1 MSVNLPLSLVL
12 RTWVEVFMHRSFRDF
27 RRFMEG
33 AGISHSQVGAL
44 MQLYCEEA
52 CGVSD
57 IGEHLGISVP
67 AASQLI
73 DRLVQ
78 QGFLERIEY
87 PADRRYKQVSL
98 TSKGRQ
104 LVESG
109 IEYRQKWMEQ
119 LTQAL
124 TPEEQEVIS
133 GALSLLNRAAQQ
145 LNTDPSGTQ
154 DPDSPCLGLNE
165 KLSSGS
171 ADL

>member
-1 MSVNLPLSLVL
+1 MSINLPLSLVL

-44 MQLYCEEA
+44 MQLYCEDA

-67 AASQLI
+67 AASQLV

-78 QGFLERIEY
+78 QGLLERIEY
-87 PADRRYKQVSL
+87 QADRRYKQVSL

-104 LVESG
+104 LIESG

-124 TPEEQEVIS
+124 TPEEQQVIS

-145 LNTDPSGTQ
+145 LDTDPSGTQ
-154 DPDSPCLGLNE
+154 YPGSPCIGLNE
-165 KLSSGS
+165 KLPTGS

>member
-1 MSVNLPLSLVL
+1 MSINLPLSLVL

-44 MQLYCEEA
+44 MQLYCEDA

-67 AASQLI
+67 AASQLV

-87 PADRRYKQVSL
+87 QADRRYKQVSL

-104 LVESG
+104 LMESG

-124 TPEEQEVIS
+124 TPEEQQVIS

-145 LNTDPSGTQ
+145 LDTDPSGTQ
-154 DPDSPCLGLNE
+154 YPGSPCIGLNE
-165 KLSSGS
+165 KLPTGS

>member
-44 MQLYCEEA
+44 MQLYCEDA

-67 AASQLI
+67 AASQLV

-78 QGFLERIEY
+78 QGLLERIEY
-87 PADRRYKQVSL
+87 QADRRYKQVSL

-104 LVESG
+104 LIESG

-124 TPEEQEVIS
+124 TSEEQQVIS

-145 LNTDPSGTQ
+145 LDTDPSGRQ
-154 DPDSPCLGLNE
+154 YPDSPCIGLNE
-165 KLSSGS
+165 KLPTGS